1 MSETASSGSEPDPD
15 ISMSEGYQTGTE
27 QFYGSNSDPNP
38 DTEALGQPT
47 PSSTHLPIPQGSS
60 LGNPFT
66 ASATDTQI
74 PFAGQSTLSQPLFR
88 FTPSDTQQTAFTAQS
103 TPVQPLFA
111 APTPSTPTRAH
122 TRQAPFPA
130 PSTPTGR
137 PTVAGSPERTVRQ
150 GPSRGKRRALEDP
163 PTPDPLQDFIHTAEK
178 HFATQNQQWYTVA
191 EQMRQTTVVL
201 SRNSDVLGR
210 LTTVLDSNNE
220 RLGREERAKARKQ
233 ATRQM
238 GTEQG
243 SSNHREHGTRKEQV
257 PTNHSDEARDDADN
271 ADNEIDNSTPLFKR
285 PNPGVR
291 SKAKKKATNDI
302 LLLRVSRISYF
313 SRR

>member
-1 MSETASSGSEPDPD
+1 MSETASSQSEPDPD

-47 PSSTHLPIPQGSS
+47 SSSTHLPIPQGSS
-60 LGNPFT
+60 LRNPFA

-74 PFAGQSTLSQPLFR
+74 PFAGQSTLSQPLFT
-88 FTPSDTQQTAFTAQS
+88 FTSSDTQQTPFTTQS
-103 TPVQPLFA
+103 TPVQPLFVA
-111 APTPSTPTRAH
+111 PPTPSTPTRAH

-150 GPSRGKRRALEDP
+150 GPHARGKRRALEDP
-163 PTPDPLQDFIHTAEK
+163 PTPDPLQDFIHTAEN
-178 HFATQNQQWYTVA
+178 HFATQNQQWSTVA
-191 EQMRQTTVVL
+191 EQMRQTTVAL
-201 SRNSDVLGR
+201 SRNSEVLGR
-210 LTTVLDSNNE
+210 LTTVLESNNE
-220 RLGREERAKARKQ
+220 RLGREERAKTRKQ

-238 GTEQG
+238 GSEQG
-243 SSNHREHGTRKEQV
+243 SSNRGEHGTRKERV
-257 PTNHSDEARDDADN
+257 PTNHSEEARDDADD
-271 ADNEIDNSTPLFKR
+271 ADNEVDNSTPSFKR

-291 SKAKKKATNDI
+291 SKSKKKATNDI

-313 SRR
+313 